1 MSVTLQVD
9 IDFVDFG
16 DCLRKP
22 VKDVFRLEKEFFGL
36 GFQAIECSMANI
48 KPDKLDLIFKSCY
61 SSIECTCLV
70 IMRLWV

>member
-1 MSVTLQVD
+1 MSMTLQVD

-48 KPDKLDLIFKSCY
+48 KPDK
-61 SSIECTCLV
+61 
-70 IMRLWV
+70 